1 MPRLSKFTLRNGR
14 REFRFKDVEVFASA
28 GEVSLISNIAIDS
41 TANVTLDYFDLASD
55 QTTGVIQSKSGV
67 DLASFSGFQINNQST
82 QENNLAIDDA
92 DFEGN
97 TINLYLNAPIGS
109 AVPSA
114 KRFKV
119 KAGRKSQKI
128 VDITTD
134 PSEGVITLT
143 TKKPVGSY
151 ESLKVSYKDLGG
163 DQTKAVIEDKSG
175 NDMKTVRDYEII
187 NGGFDETPPKLVSAE
202 LDDNVLTMEFDSII
216 SNTKLSKNRFKV
228 KVNGKKLKVKSA
240 SVEDNDESFVNL
252 VVQSKRK
259 QIIDLQSEVT
269 LSYRDPK
276 GDQSRQVI
284 EDLFG
289 NDLLS
294 VNSFFVDIV

>member
-1 MPRLSKFTLRNGR
+1 M
-14 REFRFKDVEVFASA
+14 
-28 GEVSLISNIAIDS
+28 
-41 TANVTLDYFDLASD
+41 
-55 QTTGVIQSKSGV
+55 IQSKSGV

-82 QENNLAIDDA
+82 QENNLVVDDA

-128 VDITTD
+128 VDINTD

-143 TKKPVGSY
+143 TQKPVGSY
-151 ESLKVSYKDLGG
+151 ESLKVSYKDLGA
-163 DQTKAVIEDKSG
+163 DQTDAVIEDKSG
-175 NDMKTVRDYEII
+175 IYMKPVRGYEII
-187 NGGFDETPPKLVSAE
+187 NGGFDETPPNLVSAE
-202 LDDNVLTMEFDSII
+202 LDDNILAMEFDSII

-228 KVNGKKLKVKSA
+228 KANGKKLKVKSA

-252 VVQSKRK
+252 VVQTKRN
-259 QIIDLQSEVT
+259 QIIDLQTSVT
-269 LSYRDPK
+269 LSYSDPK
-276 GDQSRQVI
+276 GDQSKQVI
-284 EDLFG
+284 EDIFG